1 MCSRFVVLA
10 LRQPIHGLK
19 RCRTKPISSISRK
32 YLSSSP
38 KTWREGPGL
47 KEFMPSSAKEDVDV
61 EPLSI
66 APYLKP
72 NELSGDGRKGKLS
85 LSIGDTSSLM

>member
-1 MCSRFVVLA
+1 
-10 LRQPIHGLK
+10 
-19 RCRTKPISSISRK
+19 
-32 YLSSSP
+32 
-38 KTWREGPGL
+38 
-47 KEFMPSSAKEDVDV
+47 MPSSAKEDVDV

-85 LSIGDTSSLM
+85 LANELVYISACGMYDNCMRLWYIIVACGYVLCSVFGDLWMSDECE